1 MAPTP
6 ECFVA
11 PALQR
16 SSIELY
22 KSGKQWQEQ
31 VALPS
36 RTRLLQLLLDLRLV
50 QGSMDEL
57 LDKSIDRVFMPHSLG
72 HFLGEALQRP
82 AWCLPFQLE
91 VCRLVSASAGTG
103 RAWAPA
109 AAA

>member
-1 MAPTP
+1 MSCLTAPAP
-6 ECFVA
+6 NCLLV

-57 LDKSIDRVFMPHSLG
+57 LDKSIDKVFMPHSLG
-72 HFLGEALQRP
+72 HFLGDSLQR
-82 AWCLPFQLE
+82 LI
-91 VCRLVSASAGTG
+91 
-103 RAWAPA
+103 
-109 AAA
+109 